1 MSVLMM
7 MGSLFMSRESSL
19 MGWSPSPSSRSTSRC
34 RRHGASFAWLPRCV
48 PTSSTHPHPSNLIHT
63 FCSNLISLSLSTC
76 IHSQI
81 HIPMEILSRL
91 QKEQPCLRTTT
102 EAVVAFVHCHLLGEN
117 FRNDLESAPA
127 TASTNDTGAVTT
139 TSTTAAFPAGWNAS
153 PDSYSFR
160 YRHAALPDDTLVL
173 KVG

>member
-1 MSVLMM
+1 MVRHSL
-7 MGSLFMSRESSL
+7 GCRSLFQ
-19 MGWSPSPSSRSTSRC
+19 
-34 RRHGASFAWLPRCV
+34 PRPHT
-48 PTSSTHPHPSNLIHT
+48 PTPKQPHPYLLFQSHLY
-63 FCSNLISLSLSTC
+63 LSTC

-127 TASTNDTGAVTT
+127 TASTNDTGAATT

>member
-1 MSVLMM
+1 VEPEPEIEIEMS
-7 MGSLFMSRESSL
+7 
-19 MGWSPSPSSRSTSRC
+19 
-34 RRHGASFAWLPRCV
+34 ASWCV
-48 PTSSTHPHPSNLIHT
+48 IRLAAALCSNLVHTHPHPSNRIHT
-63 FCSNLISLSLSTC
+63 FCSNLIFISLRAYT
-76 IHSQI
+76 HRYK
-81 HIPMEILSRL
+81 PMEILSRL

-127 TASTNDTGAVTT
+127 TASTNDTGAATT